1 MDISLPLG
9 PASNNYNMDV
19 FVRITDNALAFV
31 DYFIATAQSKPA
43 TTQQV
48 NSLMASL
55 SPPATTLTANPA
67 SASVTPSLT
76 NNLVAKV
83 VAEGN
88 MESANTLYLSVN
100 SILTQSVQND
110 IAGRWRLRQSFLNW
124 TEKIKYCTINDA
136 VFYCCVLFISA
147 YPCINT
153 TANFTNTMYT
163 TNNIQLTYS
172 SVSVSPVLLCK
183 VPIFHSPFL
192 LNASTCVMR
201 V

>member
-1 MDISLPLG
+1 MFSCTAKFQNDDVYKQLGFNGEGSMDISLPLG

-19 FVRITDNALAFV
+19 FVRITDKALAFV

-110 IAGRWRLRQSFLNW
+110 IA
-124 TEKIKYCTINDA
+124 
-136 VFYCCVLFISA
+136 A

-172 SVSVSPVLLCK
+172 SVSVSPVLLCR
-183 VPIFHSPFL
+183 VPIFVLHFY
-192 LNASTCVMR
+192 
-201 V
+201 